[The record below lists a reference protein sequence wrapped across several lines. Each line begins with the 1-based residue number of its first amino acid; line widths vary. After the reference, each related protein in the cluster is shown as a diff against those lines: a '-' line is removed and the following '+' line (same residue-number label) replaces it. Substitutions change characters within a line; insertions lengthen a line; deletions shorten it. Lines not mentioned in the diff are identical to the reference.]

1 MIPGSLPRLRSA
13 VDGVLFDLL
22 MAVMDSVAVWVTA
35 AGERNRGLEWRDAVT
50 ARMRQASAYQPYG
63 DLVELAAADL
73 GLPSTAPADLITRW
87 AGMERCPDATALDG
101 IRIPYGFVTNASERL
116 ADLASHRARLAP
128 RFTLSAEEAGI
139 FKPSPAIY
147 EEACR
152 RLATSPSR
160 TLFVAG
166 SPYDADG
173 AHAAGLRTVLVARR
187 PDVEPTRADIPVV
200 GSLTEVVRALQGP
213 SIGSHN

>member
-13 VDGVLFDLL
+13 VDGILIDLL

-50 ARMRQASAYQPYG
+50 SLMRQTTAYVPYDG
-63 DLVELAAADL
+63 LVEDAAADL
-73 GLPSTAPADLITRW
+73 GLPSTAPANLITRW
-87 AGMERCPDATALDG
+87 AGMERFPDATALDG
-101 IRIPYGFVTNASERL
+101 IEIPYGFVTNTSERL

-128 RFTLSAEEAGI
+128 RFTLSAEEAGV
-139 FKPSPAIY
+139 FKPNRAIY

-173 AHAAGLRTVLVARR
+173 AHAAGLRTVLLARR
-187 PDVEPTRADIPVV
+187 PDLVPPRADIPVV
-200 GSLTEVVRALQGP
+200 DIPVVSSLKQVARALE
-213 SIGSHN
+213 

>member
-1 MIPGSLPRLRSA
+1 MIPGSLPRLASG
-13 VDGVLFDLL
+13 VDGILLDLL
-22 MAVMDSVAVWVTA
+22 MAVMDSVAVWVAA

-50 ARMRQASAYQPYG
+50 ARMRQAPAYEPYD
-63 DLVELAAADL
+63 DLVERAANEL
-73 GLPSTAPADLITRW
+73 GLPSTAAAVLITRW
-87 AGMERCPDATALDG
+87 GDMDRFPDATALDAL
-101 IRIPYGFVTNASERL
+101 RVPYGFVTNTSGPL
-116 ADLASHRARLAP
+116 AALAAQRARLAP
-128 RFTLSAEEAGI
+128 RFTLSAEEAGV

-152 RLATSPSR
+152 RLATAPPR

-173 AHAAGLRTVLVARR
+173 AHGAGLRTVLVARR
-187 PDVEPTRADIPVV
+187 SDLPPPRAGIPVV

-213 SIGSHN
+213 SIGSDN